1 MNYSLLVER
10 YVDTVDCLQGWVQ
23 LQKFNSTPTPT
34 QNSSTPTPTP
44 TPPPHQKFN
53 STPTPTQNSS
63 TPTPTPDLEL
73 ELKISTPELEFNSTP
88 IQLQLKKV
96 QFQLRF

>member
-1 MNYSLLVER
+1 MSCEGNFVIFYQNKK
-10 YVDTVDCLQGWVQ
+10 QGWVQ

-44 TPPPHQKFN
+44 IPTPPQKFN

-63 TPTPTPDLEL
+63 TPTPIPTPELEL
-73 ELKISTPELEFNSTP
+73 ELKISTPVFKLA
-88 IQLQLKKV
+88 L
-96 QFQLRF
+96 